1 MFTASNIETLL
12 EFKEYAILP
21 EGGQWRE
28 LVREGESQEKGA
40 CLVLSRAY

>member
-21 EGGQWRE
+21 ERRPTE
-28 LVREGESQEKGA
+28 RASKG
-40 CLVLSRAY
+40 R